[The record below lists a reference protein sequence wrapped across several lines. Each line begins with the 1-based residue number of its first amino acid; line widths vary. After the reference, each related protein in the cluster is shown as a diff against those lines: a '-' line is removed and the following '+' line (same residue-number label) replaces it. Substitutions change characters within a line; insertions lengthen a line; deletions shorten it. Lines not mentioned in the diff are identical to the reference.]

1 MAKRKNQKGTPGFDF
16 HSIKTVEDAFKKCG
30 QNIQKLEDL
39 TMIPEK
45 YRHSIWSA
53 FLLMVVFDAINDG
66 WEPDFSNHNEA
77 RYFPWPWVLSSGFG
91 FSDSRYTYASA
102 TAYVGS
108 RLCTNSAEKTKYV
121 LVQFEDLWKSWLL
134 GMNCEIKFE

>member
-1 MAKRKNQKGTPGFDF
+1 MAKRKIQKGTPGFDF
-16 HSIKTVEDAFKKCG
+16 HSIKTVEDAFKTSG
-30 QNIQKLEDL
+30 LNIQKLEDL

-77 RYFPWPWVLSSGFG
+77 RYFPWPLVLSSGFG
-91 FSDSRYTYASA
+91 FSYSGYLYGNTD
-102 TAYVGS
+102 AYVGS
-108 RLCTNSAEKTKYV
+108 RLCTNSAEKAKYI
-121 LVQFEDLWKSWLL
+121 LEQFEDLCKAWML
-134 GMNCEIKFE
+134 GMVS